1 MGIYNDVQFY
11 DHFIEWGLKE
21 EIIKLTSI
29 RQRNGITETSN
40 VNIMASESDLYAAM
54 IDGKIILKLG
64 PKMDLGNLIPSNFKV
79 SIYCK
84 DYCIWEKQ
92 A

>member
-1 MGIYNDVQFY
+1 
-11 DHFIEWGLKE
+11 
-21 EIIKLTSI
+21 
-29 RQRNGITETSN
+29 
-40 VNIMASESDLYAAM
+40 MASESDLYAAM

-79 SIYCK
+79 SIYGK